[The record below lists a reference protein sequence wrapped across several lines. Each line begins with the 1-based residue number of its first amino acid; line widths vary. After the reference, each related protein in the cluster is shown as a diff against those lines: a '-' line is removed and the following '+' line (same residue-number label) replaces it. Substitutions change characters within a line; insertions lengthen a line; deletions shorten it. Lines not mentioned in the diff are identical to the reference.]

1 MVFPAL
7 CCLQALRDAT
17 ARWPNRDRASDGI
30 MGDTAHQKR
39 HSDHNDGNAFDP
51 THDPA
56 HGVDCGALSRL
67 VINDNRVTY
76 VISNRQIYNRARVA
90 EGWRP
95 YIGLNPHNRHMHVS
109 IRAASRDDLSP
120 WPWSASA
127 ANRPFTSKQ
136 PILGGTPRLI
146 RARLYVKEARVLT
159 YGPYNHDSRTLDM
172 LSRSMVFSGP
182 AHARQWL
189 LFSEK
194 RTCWPMA
201 SLGQKHRQICGPDN
215 MSG

>member
-1 MVFPAL
+1 MAVPAL

-17 ARWPNRDRASDGI
+17 ARWPNRDRSSDGI
-30 MGDTAHQKR
+30 MGDTAHQQR
-39 HSDHNDGNAFDP
+39 HSDHNDGNAFDL

-56 HGVDCGALSRL
+56 HGVDCGVLSRL

-95 YIGLNPHNRHMHVS
+95 YTGLNPHNRHMHVS

-136 PILGGTPRLI
+136 PILGGHAPSYPGTPLRQGSQGTHIRTIQQRLKDLGYAI
-146 RARLYVKEARVLT
+146 TIDGNFGPGTREVIVAFQRKKNLLADGMVGPKTWAGLWAR
-159 YGPYNHDSRTLDM
+159 
-172 LSRSMVFSGP
+172 
-182 AHARQWL
+182 
-189 LFSEK
+189 
-194 RTCWPMA
+194 
-201 SLGQKHRQICGPDN
+201 
-215 MSG
+215 

>member
-39 HSDHNDGNAFDP
+39 HSDHNDGNA
-51 THDPA
+51 
-56 HGVDCGALSRL
+56 
-67 VINDNRVTY
+67 
-76 VISNRQIYNRARVA
+76 NRQIYNRARVA

-127 ANRPFTSKQ
+127 ANRPFTWKQ
-136 PILGGTPRLI
+136 PILGGRAPSFPGTPLRQGSQGTHVRTIQQRLKDLGYAI
-146 RARLYVKEARVLT
+146 TIDGNFGPGTREAVAAFQRKTNLLADGIVGPKTSADLWAR
-159 YGPYNHDSRTLDM
+159 
-172 LSRSMVFSGP
+172 
-182 AHARQWL
+182 
-189 LFSEK
+189 
-194 RTCWPMA
+194 
-201 SLGQKHRQICGPDN
+201 
-215 MSG
+215 

>member
-1 MVFPAL
+1 MAVPAL

-95 YIGLNPHNRHMHVS
+95 YTGLNPHNRHMHVS

-136 PILGGTPRLI
+136 PILGGHAPSYPGTPLRQGSQGTHVRTIQQRLKDLGYAI
-146 RARLYVKEARVLT
+146 TIDGIFGPGTREAVAAFQRKTNLLADGIVGPKTWADLWAR
-159 YGPYNHDSRTLDM
+159 
-172 LSRSMVFSGP
+172 
-182 AHARQWL
+182 
-189 LFSEK
+189 
-194 RTCWPMA
+194 
-201 SLGQKHRQICGPDN
+201 
-215 MSG
+215 

>member
-1 MVFPAL
+1 MILNYGDISMVFPAL

-39 HSDHNDGNAFDP
+39 HSDHNDGNA
-51 THDPA
+51 
-56 HGVDCGALSRL
+56 
-67 VINDNRVTY
+67 
-76 VISNRQIYNRARVA
+76 NRQIYNRARVA

-109 IRAASRDDLSP
+109 IRAASRDDLSR

-136 PILGGTPRLI
+136 PILGGHAPSYPGTPLRQGSQGTHVRTIQQRLKDLGYAI
-146 RARLYVKEARVLT
+146 TIDGIFGPGTREAVAAFQRKTNLLADGIVGPKTWADLWAR
-159 YGPYNHDSRTLDM
+159 
-172 LSRSMVFSGP
+172 
-182 AHARQWL
+182 
-189 LFSEK
+189 
-194 RTCWPMA
+194 
-201 SLGQKHRQICGPDN
+201 
-215 MSG
+215 

>member
-39 HSDHNDGNAFDP
+39 HSDHNDGNA
-51 THDPA
+51 
-56 HGVDCGALSRL
+56 
-67 VINDNRVTY
+67 
-76 VISNRQIYNRARVA
+76 NRQIYNRAPVA

-146 RARLYVKEARVLT
+146 RARLYVKEAKVLT
-159 YGPYNHDSRTLDM
+159 YGPYNHDSRTSDM

>member
-39 HSDHNDGNAFDP
+39 HSDHNDGNA
-51 THDPA
+51 
-56 HGVDCGALSRL
+56 
-67 VINDNRVTY
+67 
-76 VISNRQIYNRARVA
+76 NRQIYNRARVA

-95 YIGLNPHNRHMHVS
+95 YTGLNPHNRHMHVS

-146 RARLYVKEARVLT
+146 RARLYVKEAKVLT
-159 YGPYNHDSRTLDM
+159 YGPYNHDSRTSDM

>member
-39 HSDHNDGNAFDP
+39 HSDHNDGNA
-51 THDPA
+51 
-56 HGVDCGALSRL
+56 
-67 VINDNRVTY
+67 
-76 VISNRQIYNRARVA
+76 NRQIYNRARVA

-127 ANRPFTSKQ
+127 GRALA
-136 PILGGTPRLI
+136 IRLM
-146 RARLYVKEARVLT
+146 A
-159 YGPYNHDSRTLDM
+159 
-172 LSRSMVFSGP
+172 SRSSAQLVD
-182 AHARQWL
+182 L
-189 LFSEK
+189 L
-194 RTCWPMA
+194 
-201 SLGQKHRQICGPDN
+201 I
-215 MSG
+215 

>member
-1 MVFPAL
+1 MAVPAL

-39 HSDHNDGNAFDP
+39 HSDHNDGNAFDL

-95 YIGLNPHNRHMHVS
+95 YTGLNPHNRHMHVS

-136 PILGGTPRLI
+136 PILGGHAPSYPGTPLRQGSQGTHVRTIQQRLKDLGYAI
-146 RARLYVKEARVLT
+146 TIDGIFGPGTREAVAAFQRKTNLLADGIVGPKTWADLWAR
-159 YGPYNHDSRTLDM
+159 
-172 LSRSMVFSGP
+172 
-182 AHARQWL
+182 
-189 LFSEK
+189 
-194 RTCWPMA
+194 
-201 SLGQKHRQICGPDN
+201 
-215 MSG
+215 